1 MSFYPN
7 YPQYGTGQRYAVY
20 DQQMQTPIYNNY
32 NAMQQRQQ
40 IQQIKCF
47 PVSSYDE
54 AKATMIDLD
63 GSLFVFVDI
72 ANNCIYTKQVLL
84 DGTAPIKI
92 YRMEQQE
99 DNQNNENK
107 YVLVSDFNVIIK
119 ELTKQIEQLKGGCAN
134 VESTNATNNVENV
147 TE

>member
-32 NAMQQRQQ
+32 NTMQQRQQ
-40 IQQIKCF
+40 VQQIKCF

-99 DNQNNENK
+99 NNQNNENK
-107 YVLVSDFNVIIK
+107 YVLVSDFNVIIN